1 MKRLLAATDL
11 SAPSRHAVDRAYRL
25 ANELGC
31 PLTLAHA
38 IAPGMFDGLQALLGA
53 DAPSLD
59 QSLIAEAEARLNAL
73 NFDPYRNHGIRAD
86 CAVLSGRPID
96 AIARHA
102 DEIAADLLVLG
113 AHGEGF
119 LRQLTV
125 GSTAS
130 RLLRKTRHPVLVV
143 KQPPHE
149 GYRRALVAIDFS
161 PAALAALRLARQ
173 LAPAA
178 SLTLVHAVE
187 LPFEGKMQYAN
198 VDPGI
203 IQQYRIQAQL
213 AGMQKLRELARAE
226 ALPDA
231 GTQLL
236 ALHGEAARLIVEQE
250 QEQDSD
256 LIVIGKRGL
265 HFVEELLLGSTTTH
279 VLTEAQG
286 DVLVASAADEPAA
299 DAEGT
304 ALPGIACRPR

>member
-25 ANELGC
+25 AGELGC

-38 IAPGMFDGLQALLGA
+38 VAPGMFDGLQALLGA

-59 QSLIAEAEARLNAL
+59 QSLIANIATRLAALNA
-73 NFDPYRNHGIRAD
+73 DPQRAHGVLAD
-86 CAVLSGRPID
+86 CAVLAGRPIE

-102 DEIAADLLVLG
+102 DETAAGLLILG
-113 AHGEGF
+113 ARGEGF
-119 LRQLTV
+119 LRQLTL

-130 RLLRKTRHPVLVV
+130 RLLCKTRHPVLVV

-149 GYRRALVAIDFS
+149 SYRRVLVAIDFS

-173 LAPAA
+173 LAPGAA
-178 SLTLVHAVE
+178 LTLLHAVE
-187 LPFEGKMQYAN
+187 IPFEGKMHYAS

-226 ALPDA
+226 ALPEA
-231 GTQLL
+231 ETRLL
-236 ALHGEAARLIVEQE
+236 ALHGDAPRVIIEQE
-250 QEQDSD
+250 QEQDCD
-256 LIVIGKRGL
+256 LIVVGKRGQ

-286 DVLVASAADEPAA
+286 DVLVAVAD
-299 DAEGT
+299 
-304 ALPGIACRPR
+304 